1 MYVKKCINQQIIP
14 STEVVVAVVVA
25 VVVSMEAFHTTLPG
39 LQVMVPMVTPALQEV
54 LPTVAAAAANVP
66 GLAKMEIP
74 TASSNM
80 HLEAATTLEVA

>member
-54 LPTVAAAAANVP
+54 LPTVVVAVASVP
-66 GLAKMEIP
+66 GPVEREIP
-74 TASSNM
+74 MTAS
-80 HLEAATTLEVA
+80 